1 MLYEPVIQSLIHNQD
16 HQVDIL
22 RLDLMDEEISGNK
35 WFKLKYNIEAAKKAG
50 HHHLITFGG
59 AYSNHIAATAAA
71 CKKAK
76 LKCTAII
83 RGEEQIPLNCTLARA
98 KNNGMQLHFVSRE
111 DYDKKTESEFQHYLE
126 NLFGSHYLIPEG
138 GNNEKGIMGCREILD
153 PNWSYDYIC
162 CACGTGATYAG
173 LVASVNE
180 DQKVIGISVLKG
192 ENVLVEDVKANL
204 KNIFPQKS
212 LLLLGNEALQSEAI
226 KDNCITNLY
235 AFKGYAKL
243 DQELI
248 EFKKKFESNYPM
260 QLDYVY
266 TNKLVYAV
274 FDLLTKKKFKSG
286 SSILIIHSGGLQGN
300 EGFEARYHLMP
311 SR

>member
-1 MLYEPVIQSLIHNQD
+1 MLYEPVIQSLVHTLD
-16 HQVDIL
+16 YQVDVL

-35 WFKLKYNIEAAKKAG
+35 WFKLKYNIEAAQKSGYG
-50 HHHLITFGG
+50 HIITFGG
-59 AYSNHIAATAAA
+59 AFSNHLAATAAA

-76 LKCTAII
+76 VKCTAVI
-83 RGEEQIPLNCTLARA
+83 RGEEQIPLNTTLARA
-98 KNNGMQLHFVSRE
+98 QNNGMQLHFVSRE
-111 DYDKKTESEFQHYLE
+111 DYDKKTESEFHHYLE

-138 GNNEKGIMGCREILD
+138 GNNEKGVMGCQEILD
-153 PNWSYDYIC
+153 PNWNYDYIC
-162 CACGTGATYAG
+162 CACGTGATYTG
-173 LVASVNE
+173 LVASVHQH
-180 DQKVIGISVLKG
+180 QKVIGISVLKG
-192 ENVLVEDVKANL
+192 ENLLVEDVKATL
-204 KNIFPQKS
+204 KKMFPEKS
-212 LLLLGNEALQSEAI
+212 FLILGNEALQTEVI
-226 KDNCITNLY
+226 QDNCITNLY

-248 EFKKKFESNYPM
+248 EFKIKFESEYKI

-274 FDLLTKKKFKSG
+274 FDLLTKKKFRSG